1 MGVAPFIH
9 SEASVDKPTPTTMPG
24 GQVDKRPKFPPD
36 HSFLPELRQRVDSY
50 FKTNRLRER
59 DSIWMYL
66 KTFMIL
72 SWFAGSYIM
81 LVFFAETWW
90 QGLLGAVSLA
100 FSMAG
105 VGFAIQH
112 DGGHHGYSNSE
123 SINKLAAW
131 TLDLIGA
138 SSYLWYWKHA
148 IFHHTY
154 VNVTGQDTDIDV
166 GNLIRLSP
174 HQPRRWYHRWQ
185 QFYLWPLYGLM
196 AIRWHLYGDFRDALV
211 GTIGPHRIPRPKG
224 WDLVV
229 FAVGKLVS
237 VGLYFVL
244 PMFFFPW
251 WMVLLF
257 YVIVTTITSIIMSIV
272 FQLAHCVEDADF
284 PMPIE
289 GTMRMEHAWSIHQ
302 VETTVDFARGS
313 RILSWYLGGLNFQIV
328 HHLFPKICH
337 IHYPALSKIVEQTCK
352 EFGVR
357 YSFHKTF
364 WAGIVSHYRFLREL
378 GRADTTSPL
387 PQGA

>member
-1 MGVAPFIH
+1 
-9 SEASVDKPTPTTMPG
+9 MPVG
-24 GQVDKRPKFPPD
+24 LVDKRPKFPPD
-36 HSFLPELRQRVDSY
+36 QGFLPELRKRVDSY

-59 DSIWMYL
+59 DSFWMYL
-66 KTFMIL
+66 KTFTIL
-72 SWFAGSYIM
+72 AWFAGSYILM
-81 LVFFAETWW
+81 VFFCETWW
-90 QGLLGAVSLA
+90 QGLLAGVSLA

-174 HQPRRWYHRWQ
+174 HQQRRWYHRWQ
-185 QFYLWPLYGLM
+185 HLYLWPLYGLM
-196 AIRWHLYGDFRDALV
+196 AVRWHLYGDFRDALT
-211 GTIGPHRIPRPKG
+211 GTIGPHRIPRPRG
-224 WDLVV
+224 MDLFI
-229 FAVGKLVS
+229 FALGKLTS
-237 VGLYFVL
+237 LALYFVI
-244 PMFFFPW
+244 PMFFFSW
-251 WMVLLF
+251 WVVLVY
-257 YVIVTTITSIIMSIV
+257 YVIVTTVTSIIMSIV
-272 FQLAHCVEDADF
+272 FQLAHCVEDAAF

-337 IHYPALSKIVEQTCK
+337 VHYPALSKIVEQTCK
-352 EFGVR
+352 EFGIR
-357 YSFHKTF
+357 YSVHETF
-364 WAGIVSHYRFLREL
+364 WAGMVSHYRFLRHL
-378 GRADTTSPL
+378 GRNDSAPL
-387 PQGA
+387 VAQGA